1 MMTIARNTSPLLLL
15 ALLFLFGCGY
25 GFPTGEH
32 ASLPEQYRSLA
43 ISEVEHPTTFPWMEA
58 RLRSLLR
65 DELNR
70 RNWVTW
76 EDKNKAKAWIKMHVE
91 KYSRKA
97 AVTGTDDETLR
108 SSASIT
114 LRAVIVS
121 RGTGQVLWNSGTVST
136 DWPFYTGEEEEAD
149 EEVTRRAIEI
159 LADRLSQNY

>member
-1 MMTIARNTSPLLLL
+1 MNISKYILIFILLIGVS
-15 ALLFLFGCGY
+15 GCGY

-32 ASLPEQYRSLA
+32 ASLPKDYRSLA
-43 ISEVEHPTTFPWMEA
+43 IAEVEHPTTYPWMEA

-76 EDKNKAKAWIKMHVE
+76 ENKNKAKALIKLYVE

-97 AVTGTDDETLR
+97 TVTGVDQETLR

-114 LRAVIVS
+114 MRAVIVS
-121 RGTGQVLWNSGTVST
+121 RDTGRQLWSSGTIST
-136 DWPFYTGEEEEAD
+136 NWPYYTGEEDEAD
-149 EEVTRRAIEI
+149 AQVTERAIQI
-159 LADRLSQNY
+159 LAERLAQNY